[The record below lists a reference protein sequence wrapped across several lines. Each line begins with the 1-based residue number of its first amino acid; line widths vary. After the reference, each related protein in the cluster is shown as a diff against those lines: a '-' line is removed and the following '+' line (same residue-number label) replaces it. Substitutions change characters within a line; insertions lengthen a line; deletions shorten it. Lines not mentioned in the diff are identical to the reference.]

1 LPVFHRGVIDHPSDR
16 YCEVIPIPKALA
28 FIFFVIL
35 CFLEMRSIVRTE
47 VLETALR
54 GGGPARE
61 LSVVCADRRRVAEA
75 ALNEALADAPQ
86 IIADSRAR
94 SEYLERETEILCGEL
109 DALSRSVD
117 DLVGTSMAVA
127 QDAIMARSKQSA
139 LEDLALLLK
148 PFVAVAKA
156 IEAAETPELQNVSQ
170 LHGSLLGIEN
180 ATRLCTESD
189 NAQLRNLLPKLQDIA
204 TEVMTMMQFR
214 FLDMVSISE
223 SRVVVRQRQE
233 RKEVIRSSPLSMTT
247 TPSDALAS
255 AGLLDE
261 ALRAI
266 VGKLRSSR
274 VADGLRSA
282 TVFISRI
289 AVDDA
294 EQFLQWSADDD
305 GDGELLEFDFDDIE
319 EVPEWDIDAMTSALD
334 ISNAASRSVALFDLL
349 RDNVVGEKHSAA
361 LAAALQPWLV
371 NDVLPASAVL
381 SVQRPMYSDTGV
393 PADAL
398 RSRVL
403 ATSASARVLQTALCA
418 RGADPASFVINIDVS
433 DIERAVGDEC
443 RGQTVLR
450 ARRAIGTFADARRD
464 SAQMIACPLATHE
477 YVLPAEQTLDYFPP
491 CIVSRAAAV
500 VLDVFSSTRTD
511 ALHALAGG
519 STAIGDALLAAACE
533 CVDAYRVDVP
543 LQHGDDMRTSLRLK
557 VLYYNDCMMLKHA
570 CQQAAIM
577 DQHVPQGENGTE
589 SQAGKSDDN
598 IRLKSSSEMAV
609 VASRLGKAA
618 ETVMANIRH
627 AAEKGLVDNL
637 KAASRNGALGSSG
650 TLTRIQRSSAL
661 AAAYNSMRELVE
673 VFADLVPTELGE
685 RAAASLCCQYLQSLC
700 DGVSALDDIMP
711 DACQQIDGILEDAG
725 EKVRILMQNFAGMN
739 DLRQGAPPPDIVS
752 QLAVSQ
758 RRANAYRHVLTAR
771 MEEIVSSYKD
781 GRYEGLLDKSAV
793 EALLLKIFE
802 DTPLRS
808 TFISELDV
816 NKETEE
822 KEWGAW

>member
-1 LPVFHRGVIDHPSDR
+1 VTLFRFSKPLLVLSIVIHF
-16 YCEVIPIPKALA
+16 LA
-28 FIFFVIL
+28 
-35 CFLEMRSIVRTE
+35 MRSIVRTE

-54 GGGPARE
+54 GGEPARE
-61 LSVVCADRRRVAEA
+61 LAVLCADRRRAAEVA
-75 ALNEALADAPQ
+75 LQEALADAPQ
-86 IIADSRAR
+86 IIADSRDR
-94 SEYLERETEILCGEL
+94 SQYLERETETLCGEL
-109 DALSRSVD
+109 DAFSRSVD
-117 DLVGTSMAVA
+117 DLVETSKAVA
-127 QDAIMARSKQSA
+127 EEAVAARSKQNA
-139 LEDLALLLK
+139 LDELTLLLK
-148 PFVAVAKA
+148 PFVTVAKA
-156 IEAAETPELQNVSQ
+156 IEAAEMPELQNVSQ

-180 ATRLCTESD
+180 ATMLCSESD
-189 NAQLRNLLPKLQDIA
+189 DVQLRMVLPKLQDIA
-204 TEVMTMMQFR
+204 SEVMSMMQFR

-223 SRVVVRQRQE
+223 SRVIVRRHE
-233 RKEVIRSSPLSMTT
+233 RKPVVHSSPLNATE

-274 VADGLRSA
+274 VADGLRSS
-282 TVFISRI
+282 TLFTSHM
-289 AVDDA
+289 AVDGT
-294 EQFLQWSADDD
+294 EQFLQWSAHDD
-305 GDGELLEFDFDDIE
+305 GAGELLEFDFDDIE
-319 EVPEWDIDAMTSALD
+319 EVPERDIDAMTSALD

-381 SVQRPMYSDTGV
+381 AVQRPMYSGTGV

-403 ATSASARVLQTALCA
+403 ATSASARVLQTALRA
-418 RGADPASFVINIDVS
+418 RGADPSIFVIDIDVS

-443 RGQTVLR
+443 RGQTLLR
-450 ARRAIGTFADARRD
+450 ARRAIGAFADARRD
-464 SAQMIACPLATHE
+464 STQMIPCPLATHE
-477 YVLPAEQTLDYFPP
+477 YVPPAEQTLDYFPP

-511 ALHALAGG
+511 ALHALSGG
-519 STAIGDALLAAACE
+519 SASIGDALLAAACE

-543 LQHGDDMRTSLRLK
+543 LQHGDDMRNSLRLK

-570 CQQAAIM
+570 CQQASIM
-577 DQHVPQGENGTE
+577 DQHVPQGDRG
-589 SQAGKSDDN
+589 SKSPADRSDN
-598 IRLKSSSEMAV
+598 DIRLKSSSEMAI

-618 ETVMANIRH
+618 ESEMANVRH
-627 AAEKGLVDNL
+627 ATEKSLVDNL
-637 KAASRNGALGSSG
+637 KAASRNGALGAYG

-661 AAAYNSMRELVE
+661 TAAYNSMRELVV
-673 VFADLVPTELGE
+673 VFADLVPTEVGE
-685 RAAASLCCQYLQSLC
+685 LVAASLCCQYLQSLC
-700 DGVSALDDIMP
+700 DGVSALEEIMP
-711 DACQQIDGILEDAG
+711 DACQQIDAILEDASD
-725 EKVRILMQNFAGMN
+725 KVRILMQSFSGMSV
-739 DLRQGAPPPDIVS
+739 LRQGAPPPDIVS
-752 QLAVSQ
+752 QLEMSQ
-758 RRANAYRHVLTAR
+758 RRASAYRHVLTAR

-781 GRYEGLLDKSAV
+781 GRYEGLMDKPAV
-793 EALLLKIFE
+793 EAFLLKIFE

-816 NKETEE
+816 SKETEE